1 MVIKLSP
8 PTQNEIDLYEG
19 TKTDQ
24 LFSTDLNQE
33 VDKQGTTP
41 KMGSFVAEAEKLGV
55 SRKETTRADAGLAGD
70 FVKGFNEIILAL
82 PDAAINAIAEI
93 GERLGVVPDKDI
105 ADRNYLNRIFNQGD
119 YEKVKPLIPY
129 ILDIGVG
136 EKGGMSSDS
145 LLQKLFRSA
154 GQGAGVAVP
163 FTVGQQKLADQ
174 VLDTVPQI
182 GQKLGQNIKEAL
194 LRHSKT
200 APALTAGAETI
211 GGSLA
216 AGGITAEKE
225 LVGTETGI
233 GGLVAVAPFAL
244 YYGGST
250 IVNKAKQ
257 YSPIGWVAKNIGNF
271 KDEIKGLKGA
281 GVNQNLNTTAGKQV
295 AGEIEKAVSKPE
307 AVDNIEKSLDIEMR
321 LQPYAKGPIK
331 FSPAEQTLDAP
342 LITTQKSAES
352 TGDTDFTRKNFE
364 RKYNILNAVQNF
376 ARNEVVNSPLEDGPL
391 FILNQATGKMTS
403 LVSKLSKQD
412 DRLVDRWEA
421 ITNADTGVFPK
432 MQEKRSIGT
441 NLQKRLDA
449 AKTDAMDAANRLA
462 NKLGINDADPIA
474 DPNATVAIQNAI
486 KSEIKVGEDSL
497 SYQNLPPILKDFM
510 ERNFDDTTI
519 SFQDWKLYR
528 DQVSGAIGRAKTSV
542 DTRLLTIFAKKLDDL
557 AENFGKTNE
566 DFDLFRNYY
575 NDNVVVPFQNG
586 TVNKVI
592 AKSPSPKEGDVY
604 YTLAG
609 ENVAQAFIKDSAS
622 ARQFKNVFGEDDVA
636 MVDIKNAVLDD
647 IRFTSGVYSPNKG
660 TFDPTKIQKYINDKE
675 EVLRELGLFDSVSD
689 SANLINQLVQRQA
702 QLVKRKKVIDS
713 NLMLKAISRANDAQN
728 PEKLIDEAMR
738 NPALMR
744 DLKSVVSKG
753 SDEVSSEDAL
763 KAFRASVAGRL
774 FRDSED
780 FKGSEGLVDP
790 QKFKELLARN
800 ERVLDVAFDKS
811 HVDNLYL
818 IADATER
825 VFAAGKLNPGEGI
838 NIQTTIAK
846 FANLFGITPSM
857 ASNRFIALQEGRLGS
872 RGVAA
877 YFLQRAV
884 QARQSAAVDAI
895 FREMI
900 FDPDLAKFL
909 TNESTGVAPFGIS
922 QTNKRRLNN
931 YLFTLG
937 IDYGEGLSED
947 ISGEAGSDTIVFEP
961 NVPDDPIIDAPPKPQ
976 PQDQRQQRQQRQ
988 PIQIPIFPQ
997 SSNVDPA
1004 SNPATVA
1011 SLFPNDPTTQA
1022 ILSRRPAAGGIG
1034 NLVV

>member
-1 MVIKLSP
+1 MATITLSP
-8 PTQNEIDLYEG
+8 PTEEEIERNLSGQRPLTSMDIGKG
-19 TKTDQ
+19 TPT
-24 LFSTDLNQE
+24 
-33 VDKQGTTP
+33 GTTP
-41 KMGSFVAEAEKLGV
+41 EMEGFTAEAEKLSV
-55 SRKETTRADAGLAGD
+55 SRQDTTRADAGLAGD

-154 GQGAGVAVP
+154 GQGTAVAVP
-163 FTVGQQKLADQ
+163 FTVGQQKVAEQ
-174 VLDTVPQI
+174 VLDAVPQV

-194 LRHSKT
+194 LRPSLT
-200 APALTAGAETI
+200 TPAVTAGTETAA
-211 GGSLA
+211 GALA

-225 LVGTETGI
+225 IVGTETGI

-250 IVNKAKQ
+250 IVNKAKE
-257 YSPIGWVAKNIGNF
+257 YSPFGWVARNYGNF
-271 KDEIKGLKGA
+271 RDEIKGLKGA
-281 GVNQNLNTTAGKQV
+281 QVSSNLNSTAGKQV
-295 AGEIEKAVSKPE
+295 AGEVEKAISKPE
-307 AVDNIEKSLDIEMR
+307 TVDNIEKSLEIELR
-321 LQPYAKGPIK
+321 LQPYAKGPVK

-342 LITTQKSAES
+342 LVTTQKSAES

-364 RKYNILNAVQNF
+364 RKYNILSAIQNF
-376 ARNEVVNSPLEDGPL
+376 ARNEVVNSPLEDGPM
-391 FILNQATGKMTS
+391 FILNQGTGKLTS
-403 LVSKLSKQD
+403 LVSKLGKQE

-421 ITNADTGVFPK
+421 VTNADTGVFPK
-432 MQEKRSIGT
+432 MQEKRSVGT

-449 AKTDAMDAANRLA
+449 AKTEAMDTANRLA

-566 DFDLFRNYY
+566 DFDIFRNYY
-575 NDNVVVPFQNG
+575 NDNIVVPFQNG

-592 AKSPSPKEGDVY
+592 AKSPSPRDGDIY

-609 ENVAQAFIKDSAS
+609 ENVAQAFIKDSGS
-622 ARQFKNVFGEDDVA
+622 ARQFKNAFGDDEVA

-647 IRFTSGVYSPNKG
+647 IRFTSGVYSHNKG

-675 EVLRELGLFDSVSD
+675 EVLRELGLLDTVSD
-689 SANLINQLVQRQA
+689 SANLINQLVQRSA

-713 NLMLKAISRANDAQN
+713 NLMLKAIGRANNSQN
-728 PEKLIDEAMR
+728 PEKLLDEAMR
-738 NPALMR
+738 SPALMR
-744 DLKSVVSKG
+744 DLKSIVSKG
-753 SDEVSSEDAL
+753 SDEVTSEDAL
-763 KAFRASVAGRL
+763 KAFRAAIAGRL
-774 FRDSED
+774 FRDTED
-780 FKGSEGLVDP
+780 FAGSEALVDP
-790 QKFKELLARN
+790 IKFKELLARN

-811 HVDNLYL
+811 HIDNLYL

-846 FANLFGITPSM
+846 FASYFGITPSM
-857 ASNRFIALQEGRLGS
+857 ASNRFIALQEGRLGNK
-872 RGVAA
+872 GVTA
-877 YFLQRAV
+877 YFIQRAI

-922 QTNKRRLNN
+922 QANKRKLNN

-947 ISGEAGSDTIVFEP
+947 ISGEAGTDTIRFEP
-961 NVPDDPIIDAPPKPQ
+961 NVPADEDKITEPPPAQPKPKPFQNAPLVVPPKFGPTSSLPNTNPQ
-976 PQDQRQQRQQRQ
+976 
-988 PIQIPIFPQ
+988 
-997 SSNVDPA
+997 V
-1004 SNPATVA
+1004 TA